1 LKKGGGMTQFNKDF
15 STRAKDTFRESDS
28 FDLEDRLRPNPI
40 NQTDPFYDDYDPSY
54 NDEYQTRKNYYGIG
68 PKGYKRSDMRLKE
81 EAYLLLN
88 QDPILDSSSIQID
101 VLNNVIYLKGV
112 VDSRRDKKR
121 AEVLIEDIYGIEDVQ
136 NQLKIVR

>member
-1 LKKGGGMTQFNKDF
+1 MTQFNKDF

-54 NDEYQTRKNYYGIG
+54 KDQYQTRTNYYGIG

-136 NQLKIVR
+136 NQLRIVR